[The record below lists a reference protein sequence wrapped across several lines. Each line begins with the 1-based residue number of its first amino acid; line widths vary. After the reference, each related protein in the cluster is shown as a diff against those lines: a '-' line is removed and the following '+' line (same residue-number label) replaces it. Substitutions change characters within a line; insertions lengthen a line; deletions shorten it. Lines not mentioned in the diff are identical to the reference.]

1 MIKYTRNNVSDICAK
16 YLDLDPVTSKN
27 LGLVTA
33 VQQTGIRMFLN
44 NIPPEDDEAKL
55 VRQSL
60 TNLIKTGYFSFE
72 PE

>member
-1 MIKYTRNNVSDICAK
+1 MIKYTRNNVSNICAK
-16 YLDLDPVTSKN
+16 YLDPVMSKN
-27 LGLVTA
+27 IGLVAA

-44 NIPPEDDEAKL
+44 NIPPEDEEVKL

>member
-16 YLDLDPVTSKN
+16 YLDPVTTKN
-27 LGLVTA
+27 LGLVSAVEQTA
-33 VQQTGIRMFLN
+33 IRMFLN
-44 NIPPEDDEAKL
+44 NIPEDEEVKL